1 MDGHSARTRR
11 VLPDAS
17 AIVWLLVSAAGFL
30 APALSHGKAI
40 GPYDLLKV
48 LGLTSV
54 PGAHVH
60 NAVASDQIQQFIPW
74 QVLSWRLVH
83 AGIVPLWQPANL
95 LGMPLAWN
103 FQSAPFGLANAVGY
117 AFPLA
122 LAHSATIATELVVAG
137 TGTYVLCR
145 MLALDV
151 LPSAMGA
158 TIFELCGAFTVW
170 LGVYE
175 ADVCMLLPWA
185 LAASVALI
193 RRRRKA
199 VPTVLLALV
208 LALAFAAGEPQIDVF
223 FILFV
228 AVFAVVVALGRGRGA
243 HSRGAGGRGA
253 GGGSPRRALLAHLWA
268 LVAAAGLVA
277 PIYLPA
283 GQVLT
288 RSARVHGPYVSSL
301 PPHDL
306 THLLF
311 VGYSGVPTNLTSIIG
326 VDNLYVS
333 MVYVGSVGLVLA
345 LVGLVWIRRRPEVL
359 AFLLLTVVLL
369 VVLFAPPVAALMR
382 HIPEAKVFRLDL
394 GTTFCD
400 FGFAMLAAFGAQA
413 LVESRR
419 QRTAGTGD
427 GVATDPLVTG
437 WTDRLLVGGT
447 VFLALA
453 LAVLEIRLG
462 VGLGHLRPAQSSVR
476 QASFLW
482 PTIGLGVCALVA
494 VARLVH
500 PSARAAPGSPSAGA
514 GAGAGRARLALARST
529 GLVAGRGGLV
539 LLVGVQAAYSIIG
552 GAWFLSS
559 TPDPL
564 PVTPAIAALSHD
576 TAGAL
581 VGMGTCPQLHAFP
594 GTGIMPDVNATYG
607 IDELVDYDPIMTT
620 QYYAGLGGL
629 LGTSR
634 TPPAGENALF
644 CPKVSSVRTAR
655 FFGASYVL
663 EPPGAAGPPGTT
675 LVATIRGERLY
686 AVPGS
691 GRATLVALPHGTGG
705 GQGGTWS
712 SSWEGRPGAPAVVQP
727 ARESEAGTWRV
738 RVDAHGRSLLVL
750 RVTAVPGWHATI
762 DGRPLDLRTYDTL
775 LLAAVVPPGR
785 HVVVLHYWPSLFS
798 VGLYLAA
805 AAGAALAGTLGWA
818 LWVGRRRRHARG
830 GDGGVALGGAGRSGA
845 GRSGAARGGV
855 AEAGVSSGAGGV
867 GQAKGVRRSQ
877 MAPPGVSS
885 IAGSSASTLP
895 GCSSAR

>member
-1 MDGHSARTRR
+1 VDGHSARTRR
-11 VLPDAS
+11 VLPEAV
-17 AIVWLLVSAAGFL
+17 AIVWLLICAAGFL

-54 PGAHVH
+54 PDAHVH
-60 NAVASDQIQQFIPW
+60 NPVASDQIQQFIPW

-122 LAHSATIATELVVAG
+122 LAHTATIATELVVAG
-137 TGTYVLCR
+137 VGTYVLCR

-151 LPSAMGA
+151 LASAMGA
-158 TIFELCGAFTVW
+158 TVFELCGAFTVW

-185 LAASVALI
+185 LAASVAVI

-223 FILFV
+223 FVLFV
-228 AVFAVVVALGRGRGA
+228 AVFAVVLALGHRRGA
-243 HSRGAGGRGA
+243 HARGIDRLAA
-253 GGGSPRRALLAHLWA
+253 DAGSPGRSLLAHVGA
-268 LVAAAGLVA
+268 LLAAAGLVA

-326 VDNLYVS
+326 VDNLDVS

-345 LVGLVWIRRRPEVL
+345 LVGLVWIRRRPEVR

-369 VVLFAPPVAALMR
+369 VALFVPQVAALMR
-382 HIPEAKVFRLDL
+382 HVPEAKVFRLDL
-394 GTTFCD
+394 GTTFLD
-400 FGFAMLAAFGAQA
+400 FAFAMLAAFGAQA
-413 LVESRR
+413 LADSWRR
-419 QRTAGTGD
+419 RSAGAGASGAGAGLGDATGAGAGEGRGEGRGD
-427 GVATDPLVTG
+427 GAGMDPLVTD
-437 WTDRLLVGGT
+437 WTDRLFVAGT
-447 VFLALA
+447 VFLALG

-482 PTIGLGVCALVA
+482 PTIGLGACALLA
-494 VARLVH
+494 VARLAHRSSRGGREAGVRGT
-500 PSARAAPGSPSAGA
+500 SRLPGASGLAGTS
-514 GAGAGRARLALARST
+514 RLAGVSGLLAD
-529 GLVAGRGGLV
+529 RGGLV
-539 LLVGVQAAYSIIG
+539 LLVGVQAAFSIIG

-564 PVTPAIAALSHD
+564 PVTPAIAALAHD
-576 TAGAL
+576 TAGGL

-594 GTGIMPDVNATYG
+594 GTGIMPDVNAAYG

-644 CPKVSSVRTAR
+644 CPRVASVRTAR
-655 FFGASYVL
+655 FFGASDVL
-663 EPPGAAGPPGTT
+663 EPPGAPGPPGTRR
-675 LVATIRGERLY
+675 VATIKGEGLY
-686 AVPGS
+686 TVPGS
-691 GRATLVALPHGTGG
+691 GRATLVPLPHGAGG
-705 GQGGTWS
+705 GKAGRWS
-712 SSWEGRPGAPAVVQP
+712 SSWAGRPGAPAVVQP
-727 ARESEAGTWRV
+727 ASESEAGTWQV
-738 RVDAHGRSLLVL
+738 RVDAHERSLLVL

-762 DGRPLDLRTYDTL
+762 DGRRLALRTYDTL
-775 LLAAVVPPGR
+775 LLAAIVPPGR
-785 HVVVLHYWPSLFS
+785 HLVVLHYWPSLFS

-805 AAGAALAGTLGWA
+805 AAGAALVATLGGAWWA
-818 LWVGRRRRHARG
+818 DRRRRHVG
-830 GDGGVALGGAGRSGA
+830 GGAGAAPVGASGDGAGRSG
-845 GRSGAARGGV
+845 GG
-855 AEAGVSSGAGGV
+855 G
-867 GQAKGVRRSQ
+867 
-877 MAPPGVSS
+877 
-885 IAGSSASTLP
+885 
-895 GCSSAR
+895 